1 MPKTIKITLLIIQWA
16 IDRKPADECYA
27 LIENCDD
34 GVMFNVTFERVNVHI
49 TSIRSSTATFTDS
62 PNSKLIEILV
72 NKGAMIN
79 QEKDV

>member
-1 MPKTIKITLLIIQWA
+1 MLNIQWA
-16 IDRKPADECYA
+16 IDRKPSDECYA
-27 LIENCDD
+27 LIDHCDD
-34 GVMFNVTFERVNVHI
+34 DIMFNVSFERINTHI

-62 PNSKLIEILV
+62 PSSKLKEILV

>member
-1 MPKTIKITLLIIQWA
+1 MLNIHWA
-16 IDRKPADECYA
+16 IDRKPVDACYV
-27 LIENCDD
+27 LIEDCDD
-34 GVMFNVTFERVNVHI
+34 DLTFNVSFQRVNTHI

-79 QEKDV
+79 EEEDV

>member
-1 MPKTIKITLLIIQWA
+1 MLNIQWA

-27 LIENCDD
+27 LIEDCDD
-34 GVMFNVTFERVNVHI
+34 DIMFKVSFERVNTHI

-62 PNSKLIEILV
+62 PSFKLIEILV

-79 QEKDV
+79 EEEDV